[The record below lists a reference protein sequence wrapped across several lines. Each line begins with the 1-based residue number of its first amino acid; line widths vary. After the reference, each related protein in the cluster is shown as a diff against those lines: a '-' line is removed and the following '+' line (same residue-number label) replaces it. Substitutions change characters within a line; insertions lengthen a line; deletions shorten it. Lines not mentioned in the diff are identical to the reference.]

1 MSLFVL
7 HCLDAEGKFPTRMSV
22 RESHLAYVRDCGI
35 SVLLA
40 GPMLSDDG
48 AQLIGSLFVVDVPD
62 RAAAE
67 AFSAN
72 DPYVKADV
80 FGSVQIHP
88 FRWVVNPPST
98 LA

>member
-1 MSLFVL
+1 MALFVL
-7 HCLDAEGKFPTRMSV
+7 HCLDAPGKFDTRMSV
-22 RESHLAYVRDCGI
+22 RESHLSYVRDCGI
-35 SVLLA
+35 KVLLA

-48 AQLIGSLFVVDVPD
+48 QKLVGSLFVIDVPD

-67 AFSAN
+67 AFSAS
-72 DPYVKADV
+72 DPYVKANV
-80 FGSVQIHP
+80 FDSVQIHP